1 MKYLAAFSLLAC
13 AASALPSLETK
24 LSVRKGTVGQAI
36 LDKALTAKGTPY
48 AWGGGTCDGP
58 SADNPPYQYGDVG
71 YDCSGLVCWAV
82 CQVTGRDLFT
92 EGLRVTST
100 MYCADEAK
108 LGYKKYPLEE
118 RQPGDAIFFGGE
130 CDCNTSGSIHHVGLM
145 IDNGDRMWNAPN
157 DDVNQ
162 VQENSISNF
171 GEAACP
177 YVIRFT

>member
-24 LSVRKGTVGQAI
+24 LSVRQGTVGQAI

-58 SADNPPYQYGDVG
+58 SADNPPYQYGDIG
-71 YDCSGLVCWAV
+71 YDCSGLVSWAV

-108 LGYKKYPLEE
+108 LGYKYAMSNVL
-118 RQPGDAIFFGGE
+118 QNYFTDTVLG
-130 CDCNTSGSIHHVGLM
+130 NTP
-145 IDNGDRMWNAPN
+145 WKNAS
-157 DDVNQ
+157 
-162 VQENSISNF
+162 QETPSSS
-171 GEAACP
+171 AAS
-177 YVIRFT
+177 VTATLAAASTTLD

>member
-13 AASALPSLETK
+13 AASALPYLETK
-24 LSVRKGTVGQAI
+24 LSVREGTVGQAI
-36 LDKALTAKGTPY
+36 L
-48 AWGGGTCDGP
+48 DGP

-108 LGYKKYPLEE
+108 LGYKYVLSGLPPKG
-118 RQPGDAIFFGGE
+118 QII
-130 CDCNTSGSIHHVGLM
+130 NTILG
-145 IDNGDRMWNAPN
+145 NTPWRNAS
-157 DDVNQ
+157 
-162 VQENSISNF
+162 QETPSSSVASATATL
-171 GEAACP
+171 AAASTTL
-177 YVIRFT
+177 V

>member
-24 LSVRKGTVGQAI
+24 LSVREGTVGQAI

-108 LGYKKYPLEE
+108 LGYKYVLSDLPPKG
-118 RQPGDAIFFGGE
+118 QII
-130 CDCNTSGSIHHVGLM
+130 NTILG
-145 IDNGDRMWNAPN
+145 NTPWRNAS
-157 DDVNQ
+157 
-162 VQENSISNF
+162 QETPSSLVASATATL
-171 GEAACP
+171 AAASTTL
-177 YVIRFT
+177 V